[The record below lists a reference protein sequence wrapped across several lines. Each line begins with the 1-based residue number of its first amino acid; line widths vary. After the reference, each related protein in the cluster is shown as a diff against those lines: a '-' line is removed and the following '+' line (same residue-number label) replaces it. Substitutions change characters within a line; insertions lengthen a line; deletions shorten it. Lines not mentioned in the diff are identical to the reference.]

1 MKKIVIKGVAL
12 FVALFASS
20 LFALPLK
27 QAKLTVSGYQG
38 GETALENFPLLVRIS
53 PERIS
58 GFQYDDCALDGSDI
72 SFALEDGEILPH
84 EIDTWKRDGESLVWV
99 RLPVLQGTETSFY
112 FRWNDSGPAENI
124 SANVWAADYAG
135 VWHMNGALGVTP
147 DSTGNELHAVP
158 KVVPTKGDESKLDT
172 FSIGVP
178 GKVGTARQTATSN
191 TDEGGYLQ
199 IPNYDNL
206 ALGGT
211 FAMSGW
217 LYQTHTKDSPGLIG
231 RKPAYNSAQGWEVEL
246 KNYTSAKVRGAS
258 GASESA
264 MNLPTAKNTWAHLVF
279 VYNNTTVSVYTN
291 GTFCGSRTIATPT
304 DNGLPLFLGRRG
316 EEGKSASYI
325 RGYFDEFRLKDGV
338 PSAEWIKAEYDSME
352 SDNFITYAAAED
364 IAVGS
369 VLMISGEP
377 SRIGSP
383 EPAYGTVAS
392 VALGQSLTLRQPSVE
407 VPGEGTVT
415 NYLKGWTLE
424 KLDVVSGVKTPL
436 RSSSDEE
443 EAIDVCNYAHNSP
456 AVMTWLWEARDQ
468 LGARDFALVSNGG
481 NHLKFSVD
489 ITGIGYTASSAT
501 LKLRYGLTPDN
512 FIWPHVVDQAVEK
525 GGVLEMTL
533 PNTIPG
539 VYYYV
544 KASIETNEDEPQVVE
559 TEVIKIQADP
569 SVAGEVSSPLENVVL
584 DASLGNK
591 LTVRGALASAS
602 GGTLTVLV
610 GDSLETITNAWT
622 QLDGSSLSSAGEFS
636 LTLGDAEP
644 GSSRYFAP
652 GSKYYV
658 LVMVETGDGEV
669 FISPAQSV
677 TTPPS
682 TSWTYYETATDHNGI
697 GLGYITDGVWKL
709 YAKRNAKNSLDLYVS
724 ASGGEFYGDETK
736 VYPINLTNIYNSDRS
751 EKYAVKKFGRF
762 SHRSANSYLY
772 NYKERLSEFIAP
784 DCVSLEGGS
793 NNGYNFAGCTKL
805 TNVVLNAGL
814 AEFPSAA
821 FSGCSS
827 LADISPRDFTSCQKL
842 YGQAFSGCSKLVGK
856 FDFPA
861 CISVVNDV
869 FSSCKLMEEVSI
881 PSATSIGTAAF
892 KNCASLSKVV
902 VSQNLTQ
909 IGSSAFYGCTN
920 LEPDFLQSILI
931 KPIQHV
937 GSTDVTKKGSEFYGC
952 TSLKTLVW
960 NLPNLATNIVTSSCF
975 EGCTSLEEVV
985 FKTPVDEIRSKAFY
999 GIKPGAEIYMHQE
1012 VPAVIESEALSRYKD
1027 YPPYTKVYLSD
1038 NVDGWLEVLGKYHH
1052 VIPKDK
1058 FDDRTFYAEAPLMT
1072 CGKTADHLKQSWQT
1086 MVNMMAKDTAVC
1098 ESVKSG
1104 SGSNVTSVKMK
1115 ERGVI
1120 AFVLCHNSNHGE
1132 SGFWIF
1138 RAPRKGFSVSVR

>member
-1 MKKIVIKGVAL
+1 MKKIVMKGFAL
-12 FVALFASS
+12 FAALFASS

-58 GFQYDDCALDGSDI
+58 GFSYGDCASDGSDI
-72 SFALEDGEILPH
+72 SFALENGEILPH
-84 EIDTWKRDGESLVWV
+84 EIDTWVNGGESLVWV
-99 RLPVLQGTETSFY
+99 RLPALQGTETSFY
-112 FRWNDSGPAENI
+112 FRWSDSGPAENI
-124 SANVWAADYAG
+124 PSNVWAADYAG
-135 VWHMNGALGVTP
+135 VWHMNGANGMTP
-147 DSTGNELHAVP
+147 DSTGHELHAVP

-172 FSIGVP
+172 FSIGVS

-206 ALGGT
+206 SLGGT

-246 KNYTSAKVRGAS
+246 KSYTSAKVRGAS

-264 MNLPTAKNTWAHLVF
+264 MNLPTAVKTWAHLVF
-279 VYNNTTVSVYTN
+279 VYNDKTVSVYTN

-369 VLMISGEP
+369 ILMISGEP

-383 EPAYGTVAS
+383 EPAYGTVDS
-392 VALGQSLTLRQPSVE
+392 VALGQSLTLSQPSLE

-424 KLDVVSGVKTPL
+424 SLNVVSGEKTLL
-436 RSSSDEE
+436 RSSSDAG
-443 EAIDVCNYAHNSP
+443 EAIDVCNYVHNSP
-456 AVMTWLWEARDQ
+456 SVMTWLWEPRDQ

-481 NHLKFSVD
+481 NHLTFSLLVTD
-489 ITGIGYTASSAT
+489 IGYTASSVKV
-501 LKLRYGLTPDN
+501 KLHYGITPDA
-512 FIWPHVVDQAVEK
+512 FIWTHVADEAVEK

-544 KASIETNEDEPQVVE
+544 KASVETNEDEPQVVE

-591 LTVRGALASAS
+591 LTVRGSLASAS

-622 QLDGSSLSSAGEFS
+622 KLDGSSLSSAGEFS
-636 LTLGDAEP
+636 LTLDDAEP
-644 GSSRYFAP
+644 GSSRYLAP

-658 LVMVETGDGEV
+658 LVMVETGDRKV

-682 TSWTYYETATDHNGI
+682 TSWTYYETATNHLGV
-697 GLGYITDGVWKL
+697 GSGYITDGVWKL
-709 YAKRNAKNSLDLYVS
+709 SATRREKNSTNLYAN
-724 ASGGEFYGDETK
+724 ASGGAFYGVK
-736 VYPINLTNIYNSDRS
+736 SCVYPINLTVIHS
-751 EKYAVKKFGRF
+751 EDKSEVFTVTKFGRI
-762 SHRSANSYLY
+762 SHRNPGGYLY
-772 NYKERLSEFIAP
+772 NSKERLSEFIAP
-784 DCVSLEGGS
+784 HCTALDGGS
-793 NNGYNFAGCTKL
+793 NNGYNFNGCTAL
-805 TNVVLNAGL
+805 TNVVLNEEGVSDIPQNAFRDCSAL
-814 AEFPSAA
+814 VDIFPRSFRNCTYLYSWA
-821 FSGCSS
+821 FSGCGK
-827 LADISPRDFTSCQKL
+827 LAGKL
-842 YGQAFSGCSKLVGK
+842 
-856 FDFPA
+856 DFPLITYTGEGA
-861 CISVVNDV
+861 FNM
-869 FSSCKLMEEVSI
+869 CKALEEVSV
-881 PSATSIGTAAF
+881 PAVTNFGPKAFFGCSSIG
-892 KNCASLSKVV
+892 KL
-902 VSQNLTQ
+902 
-909 IGSSAFYGCTN
+909 
-920 LEPDFLQSILI
+920 
-931 KPIQHV
+931 
-937 GSTDVTKKGSEFYGC
+937 
-952 TSLKTLVW
+952 
-960 NLPNLATNIVTSSCF
+960 
-975 EGCTSLEEVV
+975 V
-985 FKTPVDEIRSKAFY
+985 FKTPIAKFQSNAFY
-999 GIKPGAEIYMHQE
+999 GIKPGAEVYMHKE
-1012 VPAVIESEALSRYKD
+1012 PPTFFGENAVARLANGNAYPRIYLKGNEEAWLNKMRENNTVILKGDFNDEETLTKYAKYMVMDGSLCRY
-1027 YPPYTKVYLSD
+1027 
-1038 NVDGWLEVLGKYHH
+1038 
-1052 VIPKDK
+1052 
-1058 FDDRTFYAEAPLMT
+1058 DDSKRVELT
-1072 CGKTADHLKQSWQT
+1072 
-1086 MVNMMAKDTAVC
+1086 
-1098 ESVKSG
+1098 
-1104 SGSNVTSVKMK
+1104 
-1115 ERGVI
+1115 ERGVVG
-1120 AFVLCHNSNHGE
+1120 FLYKSNNEGQHGA
-1132 SGFWIF
+1132 WIF
-1138 RAPRKGFSVSVR
+1138 RVPQKGFSISVR